1 MINTDQIVITRE
13 PYTTIS
19 TNKFHDKRERADAK
33 NGDGKYNI
41 RPM

>member
-19 TNKFHDKRERADAK
+19 TNKFHDKRDTHLTFLK
-33 NGDGKYNI
+33 IYYGDNG
-41 RPM
+41 